1 MAQSTRKVINA
12 IAKNLRDEVP
22 PAFPVRIHQVDFKDQ
37 REYGDA
43 SFHDAGSKSYFLIRL
58 KRGMDPDLVLFV
70 LVHEWAH
77 CVGWSSV
84 RQDYIEDHDPEWG
97 VAYARCWKA
106 VSGCP

>member
-12 IAKNLRDEVP
+12 GSKSLRTEVP
-22 PAFPVRIHQVDFKDQ
+22 AAFPVRIRQYRFRDA
-37 REYGDA
+37 REFGDA
-43 SFHDAGSKSYFLIRL
+43 SFHDNGEDSYFLIRL
-58 KRGMDPDLVLFV
+58 KMGMDPDLVLFV